1 MLGFSMNYI
10 VFVFVISVCISSVD
24 CTDTLQYQ
32 HGFPIGAI
40 FDWSDVYAKTG
51 FYYAMNKILRQKKNQ
66 FNFSTIIEDVSI
78 NDSFQ
83 LVQKICDHLSNGVFA
98 LVGSQS
104 YVSREVVDSYTRVF
118 HMPYLSPSSDYHPSN
133 HKPFSIFMR
142 PETTRAI
149 ASVIFHLEWKDFHYV
164 YDTDSG
170 LTRLMELKLLLKDE
184 ERQVTVISS
193 RRLRSLP
200 ESHEDLRMLDQQH
213 GPPTNTSSVNVVF
226 DLSNETAY
234 ARVLDQ
240 IRYVGMNRHGYS
252 YLLGSLDI
260 INHDLGRFSHGGV
273 NITGF
278 QLVDHQ
284 STTVRDFLEEWRE
297 LPSSIWEGAG
307 ETIPVESALL
317 VDTVTLLRETIH
329 TMLKNDSA
337 VFRSTFR
344 RAKVYNYDSTQGI
357 PCTGNRPW
365 MHGLKIMENLKE
377 VTIRGLTGD
386 VLIDN
391 NGHRY
396 NHSLG
401 VYKVGFKQ
409 PPRKIGNWID
419 KEGFLPEGVNGT
431 NLTEDPDLT
440 SLIVTSIFERPF
452 LQYKK
457 EYENPENRKNVKNP
471 NDLYEGYC
479 VDLIAAVS
487 ELCGGFKYIIRP
499 NKDSVYGAKTNGTW
513 TGMIGE
519 LVQGKADLAVAP
531 LTITKQ
537 REEDIAFSKPFMNS
551 GISIMI
557 KKPEIQKPGVFSFL
571 KPFSIPL
578 WMCIIAGYF
587 CVSFGMFI
595 VSRFS
600 PAEWRRKCLRM
611 DNGVVNKFT
620 LESSLWFTMGALML
634 QGSDTCP
641 RSVAGRIIGGTWWFA
656 VLIVI
661 SSYTANLAAFLTI
674 DKLLTPIQNADD
686 LAAQTEITFGT
697 LDSGST
703 QSFFKDS
710 KVPTYQKMWAYMSTA
725 YPRVFV
731 KKTEDG
737 VRKVREMKGKYAFLL
752 ESVYNEY
759 FSQREPCD
767 VMQVGPPLNT
777 KGYGIA
783 TPKTRRHQELSE
795 KVSIAILQLK
805 ENGSLIK
812 MKRRWWIDKGE
823 CGIQEEGQG
832 NKKKKSLSLSN
843 LAGVFFILISGLV
856 FSIILAVGH
865 FLRSRSNNK
874 QGGFL
879 MLGNEVSK
887 LYCDHFGYPVEEH
900 SNGMSPKV
908 PRGILSNPE
917 KRDLLEENNHKF
929 HHIHATSLL

>member
-1 MLGFSMNYI
+1 MQCLSMGT
-10 VFVFVISVCISSVD
+10 VVLAVLTVLISSAD
-24 CTDTLQYQ
+24 CTDNSVQYQ

-40 FDWSDVYAKTG
+40 FDWNDVYAETG
-51 FYYAMNKILRQKKNQ
+51 FRYAMNKILRQKKNH

-98 LVGSQS
+98 LVGSRS
-104 YVSREVVDSYTRVF
+104 YVSREVIDSYTRVF
-118 HMPYLSPSSDYHPSN
+118 HMPYLSPCTDYHPKD
-133 HKPFSIFMR
+133 HKPFSIFMK
-142 PETTRAI
+142 PDNTRAI
-149 ASVIFHLEWKDFHYV
+149 ASIINYLDWKEFHYV
-164 YDTDSG
+164 YDTDYG
-170 LTRLMELKLLLKDE
+170 LSRLMDLKLWLKDGE
-184 ERQVTVISS
+184 NQVNVISTW
-193 RRLRSLP
+193 RLHRIQ
-200 ESHEDLRMLDQQH
+200 EVHRDLRALDKQY
-213 GPPTNTSSVNVVF
+213 GPPTNFTPINVVF

-234 ARVLDQ
+234 GAVLDK
-240 IRYVGMNRHGYS
+240 IRNVGMNKKGYS

-260 INHDLGRFSHGGV
+260 VNHDLERFSHGGV

-278 QLVDHQ
+278 QLVDHESATVQ
-284 STTVRDFLEEWRE
+284 SFLEEWSE
-297 LPSSIWEGAG
+297 LPRSIWEGAG
-307 ETIPVESALL
+307 NTVRMESALL
-317 VDTVTLLRETIH
+317 VDTASLLRETIH
-329 TMLKNDSA
+329 TMLKNDST

-344 RAKVYNYDSTQGI
+344 RAKVYNYDLTQGI
-357 PCTGNRPW
+357 PCTGNKPW
-365 MHGLKIMENLKE
+365 MHGLKIMENLKK
-377 VTIRGLTGD
+377 VSINGLTGD
-386 VLIDN
+386 VHIDQDGRRQN
-391 NGHRY
+391 Y
-396 NHSLG
+396 SIG
-401 VYKVGFKQ
+401 VYRVGFKEN
-409 PPRKIGNWID
+409 PRKIGNWVD
-419 KEGFLPEGVNGT
+419 KKGFVPEGT
-431 NLTEDPDLT
+431 NDTLTEDGADLS

-457 EYENPENRKNVKNP
+457 EYEYPENRKNVKNP

-487 ELCGGFKYIIRP
+487 EQLGGFKYTIRP
-499 NKDSVYGAKTNGTW
+499 IKSSVYGAKVNGTW
-513 TGMIGE
+513 TGMIAE
-519 LVQGKADLAVAP
+519 LVNGKADLAVAP

-537 REEDIAFSKPFMNS
+537 REEDIAFTKPFMNS

-600 PAEWRRKCLRM
+600 PAEWRRKCLRV

-686 LAAQTEITFGT
+686 LAAQTEITYGT
-697 LDSGST
+697 LESGST

-731 KKTEDG
+731 KTTAEG

-759 FSQREPCD
+759 FGQREPCD

-783 TPKTRRHQELSE
+783 TPKTSKHQELSE
-795 KVSIAILQLK
+795 KMSIAILQLK

-823 CGIQEEGQG
+823 CGVQEDNQG

-856 FSIILAVGH
+856 FSIILAVCH

-879 MLGNEVSK
+879 MLGNDTTNM
-887 LYCDHFGYPVEEH
+887 YCGHFGYPVEER

-908 PRGILSNPE
+908 PGGILSNAEKQDWPE
-917 KRDLLEENNHKF
+917 ESNHKIN
-929 HHIHATSLL
+929 HIHATSLL

>member
-1 MLGFSMNYI
+1 MRLVAVI
-10 VFVFVISVCISSVD
+10 VFGIFCHSVD
-24 CTDTLQYQ
+24 CIETVPYQ

-40 FDWSDVYAKTG
+40 FDWNDVYAKTG
-51 FYYAMNKILRQKKNQ
+51 FYYAMNKILRQKENQ

-98 LVGSQS
+98 LVGSKS
-104 YVSREVVDSYTRVF
+104 YISREVMDSYTRVF
-118 HMPYLSPSSDYHPSN
+118 HMPYLSPSIDHHPHHS
-133 HKPFSIFMR
+133 KQFSIFMK
-142 PETTRAI
+142 PDVTRAI
-149 ASVIFHLEWKDFHYV
+149 ASVINHLKWTKFHYI

-170 LTRLMELKLLLKDE
+170 LSRLMELKLLLKDQD
-184 ERQVTVISS
+184 RKSTVASS
-193 RRLRSLP
+193 RRLLSLQ
-200 ESHEDLRMLDQQH
+200 EAHRDLRMLDKLH
-213 GPPTNTSSVNVVF
+213 GPLTNTHPINIVF

-234 ARVLDQ
+234 DTILNQ
-240 IRYVGMNRHGYS
+240 IRNVGMNKNGYS

-260 INHDLGRFSHGGV
+260 VNHDLDRFSHGGV

-284 STTVRDFLEEWRE
+284 SDIVQNFLEEWRQ
-297 LPSSIWEGAG
+297 LPRSIWEGAG
-307 ETIPVESALL
+307 ETVRVESALM
-317 VDTVTLLRETIH
+317 VDTLNLLRETIQ
-329 TMLKNDSA
+329 TMIKNNSE

-344 RAKVYNYDSTQGI
+344 RAKVYNYDLTKGI
-357 PCTGNRPW
+357 PCTGSKPW
-365 MHGLKIMENLKE
+365 MHGLNIMNNLRE
-377 VTIRGLTGD
+377 ISIHGLTGEIH
-386 VLIDN
+386 IDE

-396 NHSLG
+396 NYSIG
-401 VYKVGFKQ
+401 VYEVGFKIN
-409 PPRKIGNWID
+409 PRKIGRWVD
-419 KEGFLPEGVNGT
+419 KVGFVPEGT
-431 NLTEDPDLT
+431 NDNHTNDEDLKT
-440 SLIVTSIFERPF
+440 LIVTSIFERPF

-457 EYENPENRKNVKNP
+457 EYEKEENRRKVKNK

-487 ELCGGFKYIIRP
+487 DLCGGFQYTIVP
-499 NKDSVYGAKTNGTW
+499 NKDSVYGAKENGTW

-519 LVQGKADLAVAP
+519 LVDGKADLAVAP

-537 REEDIAFSKPFMNS
+537 REEDVAFSKPFMNS

-571 KPFSIPL
+571 KPFSIYL
-578 WMCIIAGYF
+578 WMCIIGGYF

-674 DKLLTPIQNADD
+674 DKLLTPIENADD
-686 LAAQTEITFGT
+686 LAAQTEISYGT
-697 LDSGST
+697 LESGST
-703 QSFFKDS
+703 QSFFKES

-725 YPRVFV
+725 YPSVFV
-731 KKTEDG
+731 KTTEEG
-737 VRKVREMKGKYAFLL
+737 VRKVRNMKGKYAVLL

-767 VMQVGPPLNT
+767 VMQVGSPLNT

-783 TPKTRRHQELSE
+783 TPKTSKHQDLSE
-795 KVSIAILQLK
+795 MVSIAILELT

-812 MKRRWWIDKGE
+812 MKRRWWIEKGE
-823 CGIQEEGQG
+823 CGVQEESKGS
-832 NKKKKSLSLSN
+832 KKKKSLSLSN

-856 FSIILAVGH
+856 FSIILAVAY
-865 FLRSRSNNK
+865 FQRSRSNNK

-879 MLGNEVSK
+879 MLGGDVSNT
-887 LYCDHFGYPVEEH
+887 YSDYSGYPVEER

-908 PRGILSNPE
+908 PKGILSNTE
-917 KRDLLEENNHKF
+917 KLETGEESNPRMN
-929 HHIHATSLL
+929 HIHTTSLL

>member
-1 MLGFSMNYI
+1 MHSFLVIVCAFLFQSM
-10 VFVFVISVCISSVD
+10 D
-24 CTDTLQYQ
+24 CTETGPYQ

-40 FDWSDVYAKTG
+40 FDWSDVYARTG
-51 FYYAMNKILRQKKNQ
+51 FHYAMNKILQQKKNQ

-78 NDSFQ
+78 HDSFQ
-83 LVQKICDHLSNGVFA
+83 LIQKICGHLSNGVFA

-104 YVSREVVDSYTRVF
+104 QISQEVLDSYTRVF
-118 HMPYLSPSSDYHPSN
+118 HMPYLSPNTDNAPHQT
-133 HKPFSIFMR
+133 KPFSIFMK
-142 PETTRAI
+142 PDTTRAM
-149 ASVIFHLEWKDFHYV
+149 ASIITHYKWMKFCYI

-170 LTRLMELKLLLKDE
+170 LSRLMELKQLLKDNDFQYAE
-184 ERQVTVISS
+184 VTS
-193 RRLRSLP
+193 RRLKSL
-200 ESHEDLRMLDQQH
+200 HDAHKDLRTLDEEH
-213 GPPTNTSSVNVVF
+213 GHLNDTNPIHIVF

-234 ARVLDQ
+234 DAVLQQ
-240 IRYVGMNRHGYS
+240 IRNVGMNKKGYS

-260 INHDLGRFSHGGV
+260 VNHGLERFSHGGV

-284 STTVRDFLEEWRE
+284 SKNVTNFLKEWRE
-297 LPSSIWEGAG
+297 LPVSIWKGAG
-307 ETIPVESALL
+307 ETVRVESALM
-317 VDTVTLLRETIH
+317 VDTVSLLRETIQS
-329 TMLKNDSA
+329 MINNNSEI
-337 VFRSTFR
+337 FRSTFR
-344 RAKVYNYDSTQGI
+344 RAKVYNYDFTQGI

-365 MHGLKIMENLKE
+365 MHGLNIMKNLKK
-377 VTIRGLTGD
+377 VSIKGLTGD
-386 VLIDN
+386 IFLDEH
-391 NGHRY
+391 GHRY
-396 NHSLG
+396 NYTFG
-401 VYKVGFKQ
+401 VYRVEFKQNPTKIGRWIDNVGFV
-409 PPRKIGNWID
+409 
-419 KEGFLPEGVNGT
+419 PEGT
-431 NLTEDPDLT
+431 NITQETEDDGLKT
-440 SLIVTSIFERPF
+440 LVITSIFERPF

-457 EYENPENRKNVKNP
+457 EYENPENRRKVKNP

-487 ELCGGFKYIIRP
+487 EMCGNFKYTIRP
-499 NKDSVYGAKTNGTW
+499 NKDSVYGTKENGTW
-513 TGMIGE
+513 TGLIGE

-587 CVSFGMFI
+587 CVSVGMFI

-686 LAAQTEITFGT
+686 LAAQTEITYGT
-697 LDSGST
+697 LSSGST
-703 QSFFKDS
+703 QSFFKES

-725 YPRVFV
+725 YPSVFV
-731 KKTEDG
+731 KTTEEG
-737 VRKVREMKGKYAFLL
+737 VRKVRDMKGKYAFLL

-783 TPKTRRHQELSE
+783 TAKSRKHQELTE
-795 KVSIAILQLK
+795 MVSIAILQLK

-812 MKRRWWIDKGE
+812 MKRRWWIEKGE
-823 CGIQEEGQG
+823 CGVQEENQKQG
-832 NKKKKSLSLSN
+832 SKKKKKSLSLSN

-856 FSIILAVGH
+856 FSIILAVIH
-865 FLRSRSNNK
+865 FLRSRSNSK

-879 MLGNEVSK
+879 MLGNDNTSM
-887 LYCDHFGYPVEEH
+887 YPEYTTYPIGEH

-908 PRGILSNPE
+908 PKGILSNSDKFATNDE
-917 KRDLLEENNHKF
+917 SNHRVN
-929 HHIHATSLL
+929 HIHATSLL

>member
-1 MLGFSMNYI
+1 MQCLSMGKAI
-10 VFVFVISVCISSVD
+10 VFVLTVLISSVE
-24 CTDTLQYQ
+24 CTDTGVQYQ

-51 FYYAMNKILRQKKNQ
+51 FVYAMNKILRQKKNH

-104 YVSREVVDSYTRVF
+104 YVSREVLDSYTRVF
-118 HMPYLSPSSDYHPSN
+118 HMPYLSHSTDYHPKD
-133 HKPFSIFMR
+133 HKPFSIFMK
-142 PETTRAI
+142 PDSTRAI
-149 ASVIFHLEWKDFHYV
+149 ASVINYLEWKEFHYV

-170 LTRLMELKLLLKDE
+170 LSRLMDLKLLLKDGGK
-184 ERQVTVISS
+184 QVIVISS
-193 RRLRSLP
+193 RRLRLLQ
-200 ESHEDLRMLDQQH
+200 EVHKDLRAVDKQY
-213 GPPTNTSSVNVVF
+213 GPPTNTTSINVVF

-234 ARVLDQ
+234 GAVLEQ
-240 IRYVGMNRHGYS
+240 IRNVGMNKKGYS

-260 INHDLGRFSHGGV
+260 VSHDLARFSHGGV

-278 QLVDHQ
+278 QLVDHE
-284 STTVRDFLEEWRE
+284 SVTVQKFLEEWSD

-307 ETIPVESALL
+307 STVRVESALL
-317 VDTVTLLRETIH
+317 VDAASLLRETIH
-329 TMLKNDSA
+329 TMLKNDST

-344 RAKVYNYDSTQGI
+344 RAKVYNYDLTQGI
-357 PCTGNRPW
+357 PCTGNKPW
-365 MHGLKIMENLKE
+365 MHGLNIMENLKK
-377 VTIRGLTGD
+377 VTIQGLTGD
-386 VLIDN
+386 VHIDRH
-391 NGHRY
+391 GHRH
-396 NHSLG
+396 NHSIG
-401 VYKVGFKQ
+401 VYRVGFKES
-409 PPRKIGNWID
+409 PRKIGNWID
-419 KEGFLPEGVNGT
+419 NKGFVPEGT
-431 NLTEDPDLT
+431 NDTLAGDDADLS

-457 EYENPENRKNVKNP
+457 EYENPENRKNVKNH

-487 ELCGGFKYIIRP
+487 EQLGGFKYTIRP
-499 NKDSVYGAKTNGTW
+499 IKDSVYGAKVNGTW

-600 PAEWRRKCLRM
+600 PAEWRRKCLRI

-686 LAAQTEITFGT
+686 LAAQTEITYGT
-697 LDSGST
+697 LESGST

-731 KKTEDG
+731 RTTEEG

-759 FSQREPCD
+759 FGQREPCD

-783 TPKTRRHQELSE
+783 TPKTSRHQELSE
-795 KVSIAILQLK
+795 KMSIAILQLK

-823 CGIQEEGQG
+823 CGVQEENQG

-856 FSIILAVGH
+856 FSIILAVCH

-879 MLGNEVSK
+879 MLGNDTTDM
-887 LYCDHFGYPVEEH
+887 YCGHFGYPVEEQ

-908 PRGILSNPE
+908 PRGILSNSE
-917 KRDLLEENNHKF
+917 KQDWLEESNHKNN
-929 HHIHATSLL
+929 HIHATSLL